1 VLVSKTRIY
10 GVVVVAALAL
20 VAGGCTG
27 TTTGPP
33 PTGTSSASVAPRPVS
48 TSSASFKYSTAD
60 GHTATVTVVIGVPRK
75 AVDGLRNGALALG
88 AACSWNYDTDGA
100 IPVTITMTNTT
111 ANYTGDGVVHWIVT
125 GSSAVVS
132 AELGYSDTSSCMG
145 SGNMTSAAS
154 GPGIRWVAMAPN
166 VTGTHVAFLQVA
178 NFASPTAP
186 DGDMNVLKG
195 MSIQLTTVLLGEIPM
210 SIGGNAQ
217 NLPKIPVVP
226 AA

>member
-1 VLVSKTRIY
+1 MFN
-10 GVVVVAALAL
+10 VVVFAALAL

-27 TTTGPP
+27 TTAGLQ
-33 PTGTSSASVAPRPVS
+33 PTGTSAVSSKPQPAP
-48 TSSASFKYSTAD
+48 TSSGSFNYSTAD

-75 AVDGLRNGALALG
+75 ALNGLRNGALALG
-88 AACSWNYDTDGA
+88 SACSWNFDTDGA

-111 ANYTGDGVVHWIVT
+111 PKFTGDGVVHWIVT
-125 GSSAVVS
+125 GSSAAVS

-154 GPGIRWVAMAPN
+154 GPGIRWVSMAPN
-166 VTGTHVAFLQVA
+166 VIGTHVAFLQVA
-178 NFASPTAP
+178 NFASATAP
-186 DGDMNVLKG
+186 DGDMGVLKG
-195 MSIQLTTVLLGEIPM
+195 LSIQLTTVLLGEAPM